1 MPGTR
6 GFAAAALA
14 ALTTMP
20 TMPVRAQ
27 QAPTEGARPTAPDTA
42 WFTSPARFGQQDG
55 AALFGAICAGCHMPD
70 GRGAV
75 GAGTFPSL
83 AGNTKLEAAGYPLSV
98 VQNGLRGMPAFGAQF
113 TDAQVAAV
121 VGYVRTHFG
130 NAYADPVTPEDAGA
144 ARIP

>member
-1 MPGTR
+1 MHMIH
-6 GFAAAALA
+6 GFGAAAALI
-14 ALTTMP
+14 ALTAMP
-20 TMPVRAQ
+20 AQAQ
-27 QAPTEGARPTAPDTA
+27 QTPTEGARPTAPDTA
-42 WFTSPARFGQQDG
+42 WFTSPSRFGQQDG

-75 GAGTFPSL
+75 GAGAFPPL

-98 VQNGLRGMPAFGAQF
+98 VQNGLRGMPAFGAQL

-121 VGYVRTHFG
+121 VTYVRTHIG
-130 NAYADPVTPEDAGA
+130 NAYTDPVTPEHAAA